1 MAMKREIIIRPDM
14 TRVSILLRRD
24 SSLRTAVPLIRLLIR
39 DGVGGEEEEML
50 LSAAAASAGLL
61 LLEERKLDMLVES
74 SDMTVEIP
82 APPAL
87 SSAES

>member
-14 TRVSILLRRD
+14 TRVSILRRRD

-50 LSAAAASAGLL
+50 LSGAAASAE